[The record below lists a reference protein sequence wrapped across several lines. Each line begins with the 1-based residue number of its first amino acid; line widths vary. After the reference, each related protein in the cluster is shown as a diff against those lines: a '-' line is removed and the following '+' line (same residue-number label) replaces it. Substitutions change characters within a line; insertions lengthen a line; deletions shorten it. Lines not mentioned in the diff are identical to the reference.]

1 MNTPLNTGSTE
12 MLEAREASKS
22 GIAIGAL
29 LAVLGVLAMMAPLIS
44 GIAVTVLVGILMIA
58 GGLMQ
63 TFFAF
68 KAESFGKGV
77 LVFLFGGLGV
87 VAGVIILMT
96 PQTSLAFL
104 TMLVAAFFVASG
116 ATDIVLGFKKKPEEG
131 WGWLV
136 FSGGL
141 SVLLGLLIMAEW
153 PFSGLW
159 VIGFFVGLRMLVSG
173 WVLMALGRAGQVAL
187 TQLQDERIESLE
199 EHVREGAAM
208 LAGVVQA
215 LANHTAALMMLDSE
229 LRQKVSSSEVDPAIS
244 KLNEGL
250 GKARK
255 SMQEVEAASEKTWSE
270 IQKASYGLMGELQ
283 DSIAEVNEKLK
294 ASLDMAPK
302 DQD

>member
-1 MNTPLNTGSTE
+1 MNTPLNYGSTE

-116 ATDIVLGFKKKPEEG
+116 ITDIVLGFKKKPEEG

-187 TQLQDERIESLE
+187 TQLQDERIEVLE
-199 EHVREGAAM
+199 EHVRAGSVM
-208 LAGVVQA
+208 LAEVVQA
-215 LANHTAALMMLDSE
+215 LANHTAALLVLDSE
-229 LRQKVSSSEVDPAIS
+229 LRQKVSASEVDPAIN

>member
-1 MNTPLNTGSTE
+1 MNTSLNIGSTE

-116 ATDIVLGFKKKPEEG
+116 ITDIVLGFKKKPEEG

-187 TQLQDERIESLE
+187 TQLQDARIESLE

-215 LANHTAALMMLDSE
+215 LADHTAALMMLDSE

>member
-1 MNTPLNTGSTE
+1 MNNPSNIGSNE
-12 MLEAREASKS
+12 MLVAREASKS

-58 GGLMQ
+58 GGMMQ

-116 ATDIVLGFKKKPEEG
+116 ITDIVLGFKKKPEEG

-187 TQLQDERIESLE
+187 TQLQDERIEVLE
-199 EHVREGAAM
+199 
-208 LAGVVQA
+208 
-215 LANHTAALMMLDSE
+215 
-229 LRQKVSSSEVDPAIS
+229 
-244 KLNEGL
+244 
-250 GKARK
+250 
-255 SMQEVEAASEKTWSE
+255 
-270 IQKASYGLMGELQ
+270 
-283 DSIAEVNEKLK
+283 
-294 ASLDMAPK
+294 
-302 DQD
+302 

>member
-1 MNTPLNTGSTE
+1 MNNPLNIGSTE
-12 MLEAREASKS
+12 MLAAREASKN

-44 GIAVTVLVGILMIA
+44 GIAVTVLIGILMIA
-58 GGLMQ
+58 AGIMQ

-68 KAESFGKGV
+68 KAETFGKGV

-87 VAGVIILMT
+87 LAGVIILMT

-116 ATDIVLGFKKKPEEG
+116 IIDIVLGFRKKPEEG
-131 WGWLV
+131 WGWLA
-136 FSGGL
+136 FSGAL

-187 TQLQDERIESLE
+187 TQMQDARIESLE

>member
-1 MNTPLNTGSTE
+1 MNNPSNIGSNE
-12 MLEAREASKS
+12 MLVAREASKS

-58 GGLMQ
+58 GGMMQ

-104 TMLVAAFFVASG
+104 TMLVAAFFAASG
-116 ATDIVLGFKKKPEEG
+116 ITDIILGFKKRPDEG

-173 WVLMALGRAGQVAL
+173 WVLMSLGRAGQVAL

-199 EHVREGAAM
+199 EHVRQGAGM
-208 LAGVVQA
+208 LAEVIQT
-215 LANHTAALMMLDSE
+215 LANHTAALLVLDSE
-229 LRQKVSSSEVDPAIS
+229 LRQKVSSTEVDPAIS

-255 SMQEVEAASEKTWSE
+255 SMQEVEDATEKTWSE
-270 IQKASYGLMGELQ
+270 VQKKSYGFIGELQ

-294 ASLDMAPK
+294 ASLDMTRQ

>member
-1 MNTPLNTGSTE
+1 MNTPLNIGSTE

-116 ATDIVLGFKKKPEEG
+116 ITDIVLGFKKKPEEG

>member
-1 MNTPLNTGSTE
+1 MNTSLKIGSAE

-116 ATDIVLGFKKKPEEG
+116 ITDIVLGFKKKPEEG

-199 EHVREGAAM
+199 EHVRAGSVM
-208 LAGVVQA
+208 LAEVVQA
-215 LANHTAALMMLDSE
+215 LANHTVALLVLDSE
-229 LRQKVSSSEVDPAIS
+229 LRQKVSASEVDPAIN

-255 SMQEVEAASEKTWSE
+255 SMQEVEAATQKTWNE
-270 IQKASYGLMGELQ
+270 VQKASNDLVGELQ

>member
-1 MNTPLNTGSTE
+1 MNNLLNIGSTR
-12 MLEAREASKS
+12 MLAAREASKN

-29 LAVLGVLAMMAPLIS
+29 LAVLGALAMMAPLMS
-44 GIAVTVLVGILMIA
+44 GIAVTILIGILMIVA
-58 GGLMQ
+58 GIMQ

-68 KAESFGKGV
+68 TAESFGKGV
-77 LVFLFGGLGV
+77 LVFLFGGLSV
-87 VAGVIILMT
+87 VAGLIILMT

-104 TMLVAAFFVASG
+104 TMLLAAYFVASG
-116 ATDIVLGFKKKPEEG
+116 VIDVILGFKKKPDEG
-131 WGWLV
+131 WGWLA
-136 FSGGL
+136 FSGAL
-141 SVLLGLLIMAEW
+141 SVLLGLFVMAEW

-159 VIGFFVGLRMLVSG
+159 VIGFFVGLRMLVQG

-215 LANHTAALMMLDSE
+215 LANHTAALMVLDSE

-255 SMQEVEAASEKTWSE
+255 SMQEVETASEKTWSE
-270 IQKASYGLMGELQ
+270 VQKASYGLMGELQ
-283 DSIAEVNEKLK
+283 DSIAEINEKLK
-294 ASLDMAPK
+294 ASLDMDPK

>member
-1 MNTPLNTGSTE
+1 MNNQLNIGSTE
-12 MLEAREASKS
+12 MLAAREASKS

-29 LAVLGVLAMMAPLIS
+29 LAVLGVLAMMAPQIS

-58 GGLMQ
+58 GGIMQ

-68 KAESFGKGV
+68 KAETFGKGV

-104 TMLVAAFFVASG
+104 TMLLAAFFVASG
-116 ATDIVLGFKKKPEEG
+116 IIDIVLGFRTKPEEG
-131 WGWLV
+131 WGWLA
-136 FSGGL
+136 FSGAL

-173 WVLMALGRAGQVAL
+173 WVLMALGRAGQVAV
-187 TQLQDERIESLE
+187 TQLQDQRIEALE
-199 EHVREGAAM
+199 EHVRAGSVM
-208 LAGVVQA
+208 LAEVVQA
-215 LANHTAALMMLDSE
+215 LANQTAALLVLDSE
-229 LRQKVSSSEVDPAIS
+229 LRQKVSSSDVDPAID

-255 SMQEVEAASEKTWSE
+255 SMQEVEAATQKTWSE
-270 IQKASYGLMGELQ
+270 VQKASNDFVSELQ
-283 DSIAEVNEKLK
+283 DSIAEANAKLK
-294 ASLDMAPK
+294 ESLNTDRQDK
-302 DQD
+302 D

>member
-1 MNTPLNTGSTE
+1 MNTSLNIGSTE

-116 ATDIVLGFKKKPEEG
+116 ITDIVLGFKKKPEEG

-187 TQLQDERIESLE
+187 TQLQDERIEVLE

>member
-1 MNTPLNTGSTE
+1 MNTSLNIGSTE

-116 ATDIVLGFKKKPEEG
+116 ITDIVLGFKKKPEEG

-187 TQLQDERIESLE
+187 TQLQDARIESLE

>member
-1 MNTPLNTGSTE
+1 MNNQLNIGNTE
-12 MLEAREASKS
+12 LLAAREASKS

-116 ATDIVLGFKKKPEEG
+116 ITDIVLGFKKKPEEG

-283 DSIAEVNEKLK
+283 DSIAEVNARLK
-294 ASLDMAPK
+294 ESLDTER
-302 DQD
+302 QDKG

>member
-1 MNTPLNTGSTE
+1 MNTSLNIGSTE

-116 ATDIVLGFKKKPEEG
+116 ITDIVLGFKKKPEEG

-208 LAGVVQA
+208 LADVVQA
-215 LANHTAALMMLDSE
+215 LANHTAALDDAGQ
-229 LRQKVSSSEVDPAIS
+229 RTAP
-244 KLNEGL
+244 EG
-250 GKARK
+250 
-255 SMQEVEAASEKTWSE
+255 VF
-270 IQKASYGLMGELQ
+270 I
-283 DSIAEVNEKLK
+283 
-294 ASLDMAPK
+294 
-302 DQD
+302 